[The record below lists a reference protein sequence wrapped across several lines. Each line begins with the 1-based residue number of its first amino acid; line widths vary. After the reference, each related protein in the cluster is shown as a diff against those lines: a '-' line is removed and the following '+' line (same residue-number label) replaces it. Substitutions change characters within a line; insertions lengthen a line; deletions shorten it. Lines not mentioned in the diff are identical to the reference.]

1 MKERNAKKIEYLFDE
16 IGGISDVLI
25 NEAAV
30 YREAHKK
37 RHFGTLKVLA
47 VAACLVLCFALTA
60 HTLVS
65 LLDGW
70 QVEKD
75 DQTNVFEEEVMLDR
89 LLTDYPD
96 RISYTTLSSV
106 GELDLFGDAAYIVWQ
121 EEGSD
126 LLCVSRE
133 LTGSELENLRAR
145 ISQGR
150 PANESTE
157 RPACR
162 VWIVCGDGSVISP
175 YLKPTDG
182 NVSVGSLF
190 DYEPELVPSSS
201 FTSYVSDILEE
212 P

>member
-30 YREAHKK
+30 YHEAHKK

-96 RISYTTLSSV
+96 RITYTTLSSA

-133 LTGSELENLRAR
+133 LTRQELEVLREELGKGDR
-145 ISQGR
+145 VGTDS
-150 PANESTE
+150 PALSCT
-157 RPACR
+157 
-162 VWIVCGDGSVISP
+162 VWVICGDGEVLSP
-175 YLKPTDG
+175 YLEASAG
-182 NVSVGSLF
+182 NVGQGELF
-190 DYEPELVPSSS
+190 AYEAELIPSDAL
-201 FTSYVSDILEE
+201 TSCISGILE
-212 P
+212 